1 MRVNSK
7 KVECGNKGSF
17 GRPKIKK
24 AYDLKSRKPLT
35 VLMPRD
41 GIEPPTRGFSVRS
54 KANFTIRGKPLLLRL
69 SPYPLRVSWFFELL
83 ILLGFI

>member
-41 GIEPPTRGFSVRS
+41 GIEPPTRGFSVQ
-54 KANFTIRGKPLLLRL
+54 KQLNFDYRGEPYQLRYL
-69 SPYPLRVSWFFELL
+69 PV
-83 ILLGFI
+83 FII